1 MTEKEVQCLIAERLG
16 LGVVTIPNV
25 LMIPSNH
32 TGYGYEADLLYFRT
46 QSPYLYEVEI
56 KCYYNDFIN
65 DFKKK
70 KYHNNDN
77 IRGLYY
83 AFPDEIWE
91 CHKDDIQDALKEK
104 NPGAGIMIASYR
116 SSYNLFFKRCKLKK
130 VKRLTVEQQMHYM
143 RIGCYKWWKREFN
156 PLYHEYLDHY
166 FANI

>member
-16 LGVVTIPNV
+16 LGVVAIPNV

-46 QSPYLYEVEI
+46 QSPYLYEIEI
-56 KCYYNDFIN
+56 KCYYDDFIN

-70 KYHNNDN
+70 MYHNNDN

-83 AFPDEIWE
+83 AFPDGIWE
-91 CHKDDIQDALKEK
+91 CHKDDIQDVLKEK
-104 NPGAGIMIASYR
+104 NPGAGIMIASY
-116 SSYNLFFKRCKLKK
+116 SSSQNLIFKRCKLKK
-130 VKRLTVEQQMHYM
+130 VKQLTIEQQMHYM

-156 PLYHEYLDHY
+156 PLFHKYLESL
-166 FANI
+166 